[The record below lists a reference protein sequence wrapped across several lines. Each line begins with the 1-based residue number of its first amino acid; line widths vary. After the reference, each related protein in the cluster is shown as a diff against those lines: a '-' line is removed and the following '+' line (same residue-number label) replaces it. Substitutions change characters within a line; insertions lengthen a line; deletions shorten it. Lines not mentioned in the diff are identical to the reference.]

1 MPLERKYLLI
11 AILATLAI
19 RVAFLAFTAFLPIN
33 PKYHANDS
41 IGYVALA
48 QELVATGIFMRPD
61 LPGEVDQRN
70 RTYEVVRTP
79 GYPVL
84 LIPGVWLHHVYGVTI
99 AMQTVVSAGTAY
111 FIFRIAMMLFN
122 QAPIALAAALLFA
135 IDPMSVFFNRYLLT
149 ETWFTFLL
157 TVFLYFLLRYLRQ
170 RSPRYLLAAAVLV
183 AAGAFVRPAAYFLP
197 IAVTLG
203 LLAFGFLSQVE
214 RRKIA
219 VHALAFLVVSMS
231 PLLAW
236 QARNWALT
244 GYSGFSAIAD
254 INLYYYNAGAVLALK
269 TGVPYDE
276 LQVRMGL
283 WGLEDY
289 FKNFPEQTHW
299 TDAERFSFLRR
310 SALRTLADHP
320 YLLVKTSI
328 QGILRFLFDPGG
340 TKYVKLFQGES
351 DQIQYYAY
359 VVNHG
364 YLKTILLLLKERPLM
379 FWANLIQAIL
389 LLGTY
394 LLAVIGLSRNPPAN
408 CALWTLAGVALYFI
422 LVSAG
427 PADGPRF
434 RVAIVPIICLF
445 AGPGWIWLER
455 QWRRRGG
462 FKQ

>member
-1 MPLERKYLLI
+1 MTLERKYLLI
-11 AILATLAI
+11 AILVTLAI
-19 RVAFLAFTAFLPIN
+19 RGVFLGFTGLLPIN

-41 IGYVALA
+41 IQYVALA
-48 QELVATGIFMRPD
+48 QELVATGKFIRPD

-70 RTYEVVRTP
+70 GTYEVVRTP

-84 LIPGVWLHHVYGVTI
+84 LIPGVVLHQVYGITI
-99 AMQTVVSAGTAY
+99 AMQTMVSVATAY
-111 FIFRIAMMLFN
+111 FIFRIAMMLFS

-149 ETWFTFLL
+149 ETWFTFLI
-157 TVFLYFLLRYLRQ
+157 TVFLYALLRYLRQ
-170 RSPRYLLAAAVLV
+170 RSPKYLLAAAALV
-183 AAGAFVRPAAYFLP
+183 AAAAFIRPAAYFLP

-203 LLAFGFLSQVE
+203 LLVFDFLRQVE
-214 RRKIA
+214 RRKILVQA
-219 VHALAFLVVSMS
+219 MAFLIVSMS
-231 PLLAW
+231 PLVAW

-269 TGVPYDE
+269 SGVPYDE
-276 LQVRMGL
+276 LQVQLGL

-299 TDAERFSFLRR
+299 SDAERFSFLRR

-320 YLLVKTSI
+320 YLMVKTSI

-340 TKYVKLFQGES
+340 AKYVKLFQGES
-351 DQIQYYAY
+351 DQVQFYAY

-364 YLKTILLLLKERPLM
+364 YLKTILLLFKERPLM
-379 FWANLIQAIL
+379 FWANLIPAIL
-389 LLGTY
+389 LVGTY
-394 LLAVIGLSRNPPAN
+394 LLAAIGLYRNLPAN
-408 CALWTLAGVALYFI
+408 SAIWTLMGVALYFI

-434 RVAIVPIICLF
+434 RVAIVPIICLL
-445 AGPGWIWLER
+445 AGPGWIWLYR
-455 QWRRRGG
+455 RKWRRPS
-462 FKQ
+462 